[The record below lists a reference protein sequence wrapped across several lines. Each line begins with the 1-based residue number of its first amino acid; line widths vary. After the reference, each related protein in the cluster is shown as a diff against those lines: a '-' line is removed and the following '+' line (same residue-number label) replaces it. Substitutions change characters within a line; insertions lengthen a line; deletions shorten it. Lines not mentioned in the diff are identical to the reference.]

1 MCVTYTLVR
10 LYSSKYCNYT
20 WCSIMAVRLQ
30 SSHIVTLLKGRRV
43 GIYHGRQSSHIC
55 YSIEGK
61 TCMYLSWQLGYR
73 VVIFV
78 ALLKGRR
85 VGIYHGRQSSH
96 ICYSIEGKTCMYLS
110 WQLGY
115 RVVIFGPLLKG
126 RHVCIYHG
134 S

>member
-1 MCVTYTLVR
+1 
-10 LYSSKYCNYT
+10 
-20 WCSIMAVRLQ
+20 MAVRLQ
-30 SSHIVTLLKGRRV
+30 SSHIW
-43 GIYHGRQSSHIC
+43 C
-55 YSIEGK
+55 SIEGK
-61 TCMYLSWQLGYR
+61 AYVFIMAVRL
-73 VVIFV
+73 
-78 ALLKGRR
+78 
-85 VGIYHGRQSSH
+85 QSSH